1 MEGQEDDDVV
11 NLEIQMSSSDLKAES
26 ITKVKKDE
34 QEEQDKLLKKIENKL
49 RRLEELGDINAA
61 KQM

>member
-1 MEGQEDDDVV
+1 
-11 NLEIQMSSSDLKAES
+11 MSSSDLKAES
-26 ITKVKKDE
+26 ITKAQKDD

>member
-1 MEGQEDDDVV
+1 
-11 NLEIQMSSSDLKAES
+11 MSSSDLKVEPMSKAQ
-26 ITKVKKDE
+26 KDE

-49 RRLEELGDINAA
+49 RRLEELGDINAT

>member
-1 MEGQEDDDVV
+1 
-11 NLEIQMSSSDLKAES
+11 MSSSDLKVES
-26 ITKVKKDE
+26 NAKAQKDD

>member
-26 ITKVKKDE
+26 ITKAQKDD

>member
-1 MEGQEDDDVV
+1 
-11 NLEIQMSSSDLKAES
+11 MSSSDLKTES
-26 ITKVKKDE
+26 ITKAQKDN